1 MSQEKIIPEE
11 ILDKTEMYFHFLRLE
26 KSVSENTIEAYLRDN
41 QRFIEYLVFDKQ
53 IRHLSEVKREHFQE
67 YLKLLGNLGL
77 AETSVARNISGL
89 KSFFKFLVM
98 EGVLQDSPAS
108 GIRSPKKKRQLP
120 AVLTYEEIKTILSV
134 IDVSTDMG
142 MRDRAMIELM
152 YACGLRVSELLNLE
166 LTDLDLKTG
175 LIRVFG
181 KGSKERLVPVGKPAL
196 RIMENYL
203 HTSRPAL
210 LRKGPRSFMF
220 LNSRGDQLSRMGL
233 WKIIRKYLEASG
245 LTTDIHPHTFRHSF
259 ATHMLEGGADLRVVQ
274 ELLGHAN
281 IETTQIYT
289 HLDKEYLIQIHQQ
302 FHPREKD
309 KYA

>member
-1 MSQEKIIPEE
+1 MSQENSIPEN
-11 ILDKTEMYFHFLRLE
+11 ILEKTEMYFHFLRLE

-41 QRFIEYLVFDKQ
+41 QRFIEYLTYEKRINDFAD
-53 IRHLSEVKREHFQE
+53 VKREHFQD

-77 AETSVARNISGL
+77 AETSIARNISGL

-98 EGVLQDSPAS
+98 EGILENSPAS

-120 AVLTYEEIKTILSV
+120 AVLTYDEIKAILES
-134 IDVSTDMG
+134 IDLSTG
-142 MRDRAMIELM
+142 PGIRDRTIIELM
-152 YACGLRVSELLNLE
+152 YACGLRVSELLCIE
-166 LTDLDLKTG
+166 LTDIDLQTG

-196 RIMENYL
+196 KYVQNYL
-203 HTSRPAL
+203 KNARPAFL
-210 LRKGPRSFMF
+210 KKGPRSIMF
-220 LNSRGDQLSRMGL
+220 LNNRGEKLSRMGL
-233 WKIIRKYLEASG
+233 WKIIRKYLEATG

-259 ATHMLEGGADLRVVQ
+259 ATHLLEGGADLRVVQ